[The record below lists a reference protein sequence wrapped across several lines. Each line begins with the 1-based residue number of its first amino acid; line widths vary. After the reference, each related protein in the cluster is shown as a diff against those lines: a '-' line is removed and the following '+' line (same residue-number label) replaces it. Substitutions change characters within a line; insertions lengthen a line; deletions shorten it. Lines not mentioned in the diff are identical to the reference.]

1 MRLALRGLTTRG
13 RSFLAAAAAAGL
25 SSMILGERDLLRVAI
40 LLAALPL
47 LAAAYVGQARYR
59 LSCTRGIEPNRV
71 PVGSPARVMLRLA
84 NLSRLPTGTLLLE
97 DRLPYALGSRPRLV
111 LERLG
116 GQRASTVAYT
126 VRAEM
131 RGRYEVGPLVIRLTD
146 PFGLCELTRSF
157 TTTARL
163 TVVPQTERLPAVR
176 LAGEYVG
183 SGDSR
188 ARSVAV
194 HGEDD
199 VATREYR
206 NGDDLRRVHW
216 RSTARVGELMVRRE
230 EQPWESR
237 ATIVLDTRRYGHH
250 GEGPTSS
257 FEWAVSAAASV
268 ALHLRRSGY
277 RLRLV
282 TGMSGPTPGGSGGP
296 VDFDST
302 EYDGEGA
309 LLDALAEVQPSGASQ
324 IPELVERVRQRSDG
338 GLIIA
343 VLGSLT
349 VEEAESLGSLR
360 VSGTTCIALLID
372 SATWLNQPEDARQA
386 ASAQQEVAALTLLRT
401 GWRVVG
407 IEHGTSLP
415 AIWPQAARG
424 SQGFAVRAAM
434 AETVAA
440 GGTRP

>member
-1 MRLALRGLTTRG
+1 
-13 RSFLAAAAAAGL
+13 
-25 SSMILGERDLLRVAI
+25 
-40 LLAALPL
+40 
-47 LAAAYVGQARYR
+47 
-59 LSCTRGIEPNRV
+59 
-71 PVGSPARVMLRLA
+71 
-84 NLSRLPTGTLLLE
+84 
-97 DRLPYALGSRPRLV
+97 PYALGSRPRLV

-343 VLGSLT
+343 VL
-349 VEEAESLGSLR
+349 
-360 VSGTTCIALLID
+360 
-372 SATWLNQPEDARQA
+372 
-386 ASAQQEVAALTLLRT
+386 
-401 GWRVVG
+401 
-407 IEHGTSLP
+407 
-415 AIWPQAARG
+415 
-424 SQGFAVRAAM
+424 
-434 AETVAA
+434 
-440 GGTRP
+440 